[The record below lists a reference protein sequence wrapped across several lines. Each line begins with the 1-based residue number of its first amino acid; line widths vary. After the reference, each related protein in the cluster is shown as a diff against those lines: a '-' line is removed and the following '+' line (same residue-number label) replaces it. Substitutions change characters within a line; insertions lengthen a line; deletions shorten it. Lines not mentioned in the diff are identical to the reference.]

1 MDLPTLTLISILED
15 IIPGLRPSLFHPA
28 MGTTWR
34 GSILPLMSSQ
44 PQLQHEGWM
53 VLPLSSSQLE
63 RGLGADLC
71 QGSWGQ
77 GETEVKSRASWAL
90 AVTPHRW
97 GDIWGIVDG

>member
-1 MDLPTLTLISILED
+1 
-15 IIPGLRPSLFHPA
+15 
-28 MGTTWR
+28 
-34 GSILPLMSSQ
+34 
-44 PQLQHEGWM
+44 M